1 MAKRNLYVFEKL
13 WNEHKYEVFEV
24 SQSGLRAEEQT
35 RVFQKLQER
44 KEGLEISEDKREEME
59 RRWNGRLKNKI
70 QKGDK

>member
-1 MAKRNLYVFEKL
+1 MANRNLYVFEKL
-13 WNEHKYEVFEV
+13 WNERKYEVFEV

-59 RRWNGRLKNKI
+59 DAETEIEK
-70 QKGDK
+70 